1 MILYNLAAYHQ
12 LYMYKLKDQ
21 GLQVDLCS
29 VDEPLNR
36 NNDI

>member
-1 MILYNLAAYHQ
+1 MILYNLPAHHQ

-21 GLQVDLCS
+21 DLQVDLCS
-29 VDEPLNR
+29 VDDTLNR